1 MFKECLG
8 SNYTSREGS
17 LKTRNPGIKIMA
29 LGWKREKK
37 RRVCKQKQEKEL

>member
-17 LKTRNPGIKIMA
+17 YKDKKPRNQDHGFG
-29 LGWKREKK
+29 LEKRKK